1 MRVRIKFTKTGSM
14 KYIGHLDTMRFF
26 QKVLRRAGLD
36 VAYSEGFSPHIIMSF
51 AQPLGVGV
59 TSEGEY
65 FDLDMKSLMSSEQM
79 IQLLNAQ
86 MPENISVIS
95 VVKIPEDK
103 ANKCMTLVA
112 AADYIIRFKDDEELF
127 DSLKD
132 KLEEFFNKKE
142 IVVLKKTKKNEKMT
156 DIKPLVYSWKI
167 GEKDIFLKLS
177 SGSVDNLKP
186 QLLLNAF
193 FEEQGIEAGTVK
205 LAIHRKELYARKNDK
220 FIPLCRLG
228 EEIK

>member
-26 QKVLRRAGLD
+26 QKALRRAG
-36 VAYSEGFSPHIIMSF
+36 VPVSYSEGFSPHIIMSF

-65 FDLDMKSLMSSEQM
+65 FDLDMKEAVPSEKM
-79 IQLLNAQ
+79 VTLLNEQ
-86 MPENISVIS
+86 MPENISAVS

-112 AADYIIRFKDDEELF
+112 AADYYVGFKDDDELF
-127 DSLKD
+127 GRLRD
-132 KLEEFFNKKE
+132 KLEAFLNKEE
-142 IVVLKKTKKNEKMT
+142 IKVLKKTKKNETVT
-156 DIKPLVYSWKI
+156 DIRPLIYGFSV
-167 GEKDIFLKLS
+167 GEKELFLKVS
-177 SGSVDNLKP
+177 SGSVDNVKP
-186 QLLLNAF
+186 QLVMNAF
-193 FEEQGIEAGTVK
+193 FEELGIDAESVS
-205 LAIHRKELYARKNDK
+205 LRIHRKELYARKNEK

-228 EEIK
+228 EEIH